1 MDVGQYEDAEAALDN
16 YIRLAPD
23 QANPYD
29 SKGDYFMATEQ
40 YEKAYESYMK
50 AFEIDSAAF
59 PISQK
64 KAKKA
69 RMLMLKQ
76 EV

>member
-1 MDVGQYEDAEAALDN
+1 MDMKDYERAEAALDN
-16 YIRLAPD
+16 YIRLAPE

-40 YEKAYESYMK
+40 YEEAYDSYMK
-50 AFEIDSAAF
+50 AYEIDSAAF
-59 PISQK
+59 SVSKK

-69 RMLMLKQ
+69 KLQMEKTA
-76 EV
+76 V